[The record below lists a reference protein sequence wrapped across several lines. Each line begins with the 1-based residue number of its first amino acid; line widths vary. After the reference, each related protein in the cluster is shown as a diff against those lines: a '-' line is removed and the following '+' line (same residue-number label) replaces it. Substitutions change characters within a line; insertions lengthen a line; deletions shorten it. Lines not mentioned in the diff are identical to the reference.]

1 MLRAVRVTDYMLE
14 EASVTVLTHFS
25 PISNPDECRERD
37 IALTRTLSIMSSFY
51 RDDRYLNF

>member
-1 MLRAVRVTDYMLE
+1 MLE